1 MTIQINSTRTAG
13 SDLGRVTE
21 AVVGI
26 DLSLLGAARKVKARA
41 AGIDTPVE
49 HMSFPAL
56 ASAVEGAA
64 RGGLDFVAL
73 SEGFVTRS
81 DHDAT
86 NGALD
91 AARTAGRLIELADLG
106 FSAQVPSDRDG
117 FERSVE
123 LIGQAGCGWG
133 CVELRVDANTDYALL
148 VEQADRAHAKG
159 AMISVVLKASEF
171 EHVDVEALASCV
183 DTVRLECSDPHEARE
198 VRFALRSSAAE
209 QGRMLRVLCEIGFI
223 VSSSREAAEEREI
236 LLKMLGGDEAFRGKT
251 CIAGTVT
258 DVVDE
263 AERWISAGA
272 TDGFVFLPASVPT
285 DLASLIRGVMPL
297 IRERHI

>member
-1 MTIQINSTRTAG
+1 MTIQINSTRTTG

-21 AVVGI
+21 AVIGI
-26 DLSLLGAARKVKARA
+26 DLSLLGARKAKERA
-41 AGIDTPVE
+41 TGMDAPVE

-64 RGGLDFVAL
+64 RGGLDFVTL
-73 SEGFVTRS
+73 SDSFVTRS

-106 FSAQVPSDRDG
+106 FAAQVPSEPEA
-117 FERSVE
+117 FERSIE
-123 LIGQAGCGWG
+123 LIDQAGCGWG
-133 CVELRVDANTDYALL
+133 CVELKVDANTDYELL
-148 VEQADRAHAKG
+148 EDQAHRAHAVG
-159 AMISVVLKASEF
+159 VTVCVRLKASEF
-171 EHVDVEALASCV
+171 EHLDVAAIASCV
-183 DTVRLECSDPHEARE
+183 DAVRLVCTDPHEARE

-209 QGRMLRVLCEIGFI
+209 QGRTLRVLCEIGFI
-223 VSSSREAAEEREI
+223 VSSSREAAQEREI
-236 LLKMLGGDEAFRGKT
+236 LLRMLGGDESLRGKT
-251 CIAGTVT
+251 CVAGTVT

-272 TDGFVFLPASVPT
+272 TDGIVFLPASVPT